1 MAIFHGLAIGSESM
15 QWFVYALAGIT
26 VVYVVFIRPM
36 FKQKKDP
43 LEKGP
48 IFSPSQHRAVEREMQ
63 NLLVE
68 LSEMA
73 RQITAQLDTRSEK
86 LNLLIQEAD
95 AKIAELRRLRG
106 ESVLPAARP
115 IDARTNNREAD
126 AAPTSKGSD
135 DARYADIYALAD
147 EGQSA
152 QQIAQQLGRP
162 RGEVELILALRAK

>member
-1 MAIFHGLAIGSESM
+1 MTSIHGLAIGSESM

-36 FKQKKDP
+36 SKQKKDP
-43 LEKGP
+43 LSKGP
-48 IFSPSQHRAVEREMQ
+48 IFSPSQQRAVEREMQ

-95 AKIAELRRLRG
+95 AKIAELRRLKG
-106 ESVLPAARP
+106 ESTAPVRP
-115 IDARTNNREAD
+115 PIMQ
-126 AAPTSKGSD
+126 
-135 DARYADIYALAD
+135 AD
-147 EGQSA
+147 E
-152 QQIAQQLGRP
+152 P
-162 RGEVELILALRAK
+162 EP